1 MIKKCMEI
9 KSNPLHC
16 TLVFDFSVNDKN
28 YTVSLYQDL
37 TTNDKVV
44 NVLNTD
50 GSIVDD
56 ANLCE
61 LIVKYAIDKYS
72 ITYDPGTDDNN
83 LDPVI

>member
-1 MIKKCMEI
+1 MEI

-16 TLVFDFSVNDKN
+16 TLVFDFSANDKN

-56 ANLCE
+56 ANLCD

-83 LDPVI
+83 SDPVI

>member
-1 MIKKCMEI
+1 MEI
-9 KSNPLHC
+9 KSSPQHC
-16 TLVFDFSVNDKN
+16 TIVFDFKIGDNDFI
-28 YTVSLYQDL
+28 VSLYQDL

-50 GSIVDD
+50 GSSVDD
-56 ANLCE
+56 ANLCD

-72 ITYDPGTDDNN
+72 ITYDPGTDDNS

>member
-1 MIKKCMEI
+1 MEI